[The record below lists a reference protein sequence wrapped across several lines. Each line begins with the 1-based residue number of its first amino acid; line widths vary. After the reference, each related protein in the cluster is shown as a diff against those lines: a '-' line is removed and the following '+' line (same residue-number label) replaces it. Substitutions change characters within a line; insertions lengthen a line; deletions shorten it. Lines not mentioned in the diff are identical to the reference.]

1 MNKKIL
7 IKILI
12 LAFILMILGVVL
24 YYFCVNDKLNG
35 AVQLYS
41 VNIKKVPSYEQING
55 ENIGFT
61 CTGLYYD
68 ENEQLF
74 YVGNIGKYKPEE
86 KTFKATIEIIDSSFE
101 NILETITLYDKY
113 PNIKDIQGITKD
125 SNDNIWFCSPAENL
139 IRLISKDGNEISK
152 ISVKNPS
159 GIAYDKEKKNLW
171 VLTDKF
177 LINYSTKGDVIK
189 KFFIK
194 EKGQDQLYI
203 DESKILFT
211 AGLDYNGD
219 SYIYEVDKETGKYK
233 IKYILKDSF
242 AIEGIS
248 IVDNNILIL
257 NDGYYHNAKVAEN
270 QLNYYSNIKWK
281 NGGK

>member
-1 MNKKIL
+1 MNKKIVIVL
-7 IKILI
+7 CIVILV
-12 LAFILMILGVVL
+12 ILGIIL
-24 YYFCVNDKLNG
+24 FYFLNNDKLND
-35 AVQLYS
+35 AIQLYS
-41 VNIKKVPSYEQING
+41 VNIKQVPSFDQFGEQKK
-55 ENIGFT
+55 GFT

-68 ENEQLF
+68 EKEQLF

-86 KTFKATIEIIDSSFE
+86 KAFKATIEIIDAKFE
-101 NILETITLYDKY
+101 NIVGTIKLYDKY
-113 PNIKDIQGITKD
+113 PNLKDIQGITKD
-125 SNDNIWFCSPAENL
+125 SNGNIWFCSPAENL

-152 ISVKNPS
+152 ISVKNPT
-159 GIAYDKEKKNLW
+159 GIAYDKERKNLW
-171 VLTDKF
+171 VLTNKF
-177 LINYSTKGDVIK
+177 LINYSTEGKIIK

-203 DESKILFT
+203 EKNKILFT

-219 SYIYEVDKETGKYK
+219 SYIYEVDMETGKYK

-248 IVDNNILIL
+248 IIDNDILIL

-270 QLNYYSNIKWK
+270 QINYYSIIK
-281 NGGK
+281 

>member
-1 MNKKIL
+1 
-7 IKILI
+7 
-12 LAFILMILGVVL
+12 MILGVVL

-159 GIAYDKEKKNLW
+159 GIAYDKEKKDLW

-270 QLNYYSNIKWK
+270 QLNYYSNIK
-281 NGGK
+281 

>member
-1 MNKKIL
+1 MNKKIV
-7 IKILI
+7 IKII
-12 LAFILMILGVVL
+12 ICAFILTVLGLVL
-24 YYFCVNDKLNG
+24 FYFYGNDKLKG
-35 AVQLYS
+35 AIQLYS
-41 VNIKKVPSYEQING
+41 INIKKVPSYEQIRG
-55 ENIGFT
+55 EKIGFT

-86 KTFKATIEIIDSSFE
+86 KIFKATIEIIDSNFE
-101 NILETITLYDKY
+101 NIVGTIKLYDKY
-113 PNIKDIQGITKD
+113 PNLKDIQGITKD
-125 SNDNIWFCSPAENL
+125 GNDNIWFCSPAENL

-171 VLTDKF
+171 VLTNKF
-177 LINYSTKGDVIK
+177 LINYSTEGEIIK

-203 DESKILFT
+203 DKNKILFT
-211 AGLDYNGD
+211 AGLDYSGD

-248 IVDNNILIL
+248 IIDDNILIL

-270 QLNYYSNIKWK
+270 QINYYSNKK
-281 NGGK
+281 

>member
-7 IKILI
+7 KKILI
-12 LAFILMILGVVL
+12 YVIILIILGVAL
-24 YYFCVNDKLNG
+24 FCFYVNNKLND
-35 AVQLYS
+35 AIQLYS
-41 VNIKKVPSYEQING
+41 VSIKKIPSYEQIEG
-55 ENIGFT
+55 KKIGFT

-86 KTFKATIEIIDSSFE
+86 KTFKATIEIIDSNFE
-101 NILETITLYDKY
+101 NIVGTIKLYDKY
-113 PNIKDIQGITKD
+113 PNIKDVQGITKD
-125 SNDNIWFCSPAENL
+125 NNGNIWFCSPAENL
-139 IRLISKDGNEISK
+139 VRLISKDGNEISK

-159 GIAYDKEKKNLW
+159 GIAYDKEKKSLW
-171 VLTDKF
+171 VLTNKF
-177 LINYSTKGDVIK
+177 LINYSVEGEIIK

-203 DESKILFT
+203 DKSKILFT

-233 IKYILKDSF
+233 VKYILKDSF
-242 AIEGIS
+242 AVEGIS
-248 IVDNNILIL
+248 IIDNNILIL
-257 NDGYYHNAKVAEN
+257 NDGYYHDAKVAEN
-270 QLNYYSNIKWK
+270 QINYYSNIK
-281 NGGK
+281 